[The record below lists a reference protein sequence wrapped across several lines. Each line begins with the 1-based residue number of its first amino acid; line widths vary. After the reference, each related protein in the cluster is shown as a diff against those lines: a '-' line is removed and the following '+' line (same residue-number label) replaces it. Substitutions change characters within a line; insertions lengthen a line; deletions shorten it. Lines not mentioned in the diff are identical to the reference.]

1 MKFWKKIFLY
11 SVILFLVIFSIGGI
25 AIIEKIHKD
34 NLQEAIESTIYKYLN
49 TESMMNLNTDKLFDI
64 DVDNDSNLKN
74 WLNITINGYSMKSME
89 PYYMEVYTD
98 DNKEIMSNLKR
109 KIKGERKEITEAKE
123 NKKSFIIRDINNDK
137 YVFVSSII
145 NFKNR
150 ELKLIISKNIQY
162 VYSQRISNYEFFA
175 IIYLITFIILA
186 AIMYIIS
193 KNLTNPLVK
202 LSNISKDIA
211 KGDYS
216 KRAEESNT
224 THEIGVLENNFNIMI
239 DVIEDKIEELNFLN
253 QSKQRFI
260 DSLSHEIKTPITSI
274 IGYSDL
280 LLKSNV
286 NEETKIKALSYINS
300 EARRLESLNSTLLRF
315 ALIREEQTEMTN
327 NYIRDIVDNAISMM
341 SYKLEQKNIKIDI
354 NIEDKEI
361 YADRQLM
368 IVLISNIIDN
378 GIKASEESKLIKVIG
393 YSDNNENYI
402 LKIKDYGI
410 GIPKEDLDKIL
421 EPFYMVDKARTRKN
435 NGIGLGLSIC
445 NEICKIHNISL
456 DIKSEVDMGTQ
467 VILTFNKECITNEK

>member
-1 MKFWKKIFLY
+1 
-11 SVILFLVIFSIGGI
+11 
-25 AIIEKIHKD
+25 
-34 NLQEAIESTIYKYLN
+34 
-49 TESMMNLNTDKLFDI
+49 
-64 DVDNDSNLKN
+64 
-74 WLNITINGYSMKSME
+74 
-89 PYYMEVYTD
+89 
-98 DNKEIMSNLKR
+98 
-109 KIKGERKEITEAKE
+109 
-123 NKKSFIIRDINNDK
+123 
-137 YVFVSSII
+137 
-145 NFKNR
+145 
-150 ELKLIISKNIQY
+150 
-162 VYSQRISNYEFFA
+162 
-175 IIYLITFIILA
+175 
-186 AIMYIIS
+186 MYIIS

-393 YSDNNENYI
+393 YSDNNKNYI